1 MSLQPSLQKCSS
13 QYQSTPVL
21 FQVPP
26 SSSSK
31 LQSSFSSKL
40 QFSSSSKLQFANFD
54 NNPPIFQL
62 GQSVTTP
69 SVLRFTSEYSA
80 PCFNVDVLF
89 ASPTEILHYQSS
101 QLPCVVGIVD
111 DSIFTTP
118 GWTLKN
124 TTQCLILLNIWK
136 YLEIPDGSTLQY
148 LTVLGNTW

>member
-31 LQSSFSSKL
+31 HQPSSSKL
-40 QFSSSSKLQFANFD
+40 QVSSSKIQFSSSSKLQFANFD

-89 ASPTEILHYQSS
+89 ASPMEILHYQSS

-136 YLEIPDGSTLQY
+136 YLEIPDGSTLQ
-148 LTVLGNTW
+148 